1 MVLLHG
7 GITAFEG
14 FGTNIDALAMSRQ
27 VIAVHLQGHGNT
39 ADIDRPY
46 RFEALADDV
55 AALVAYLKLGKIDL
69 VGYSFGGGVALQTA
83 IRHPAVVD
91 HLVVIS
97 SVMAQTGFY
106 PEGLAAFAQMSKNAP
121 MLADSVKKSPLATMY
136 PKTNWETSFK
146 KMGELA
152 STPFDWSAQVKALK
166 EPTLLVFA
174 DADAVRAEHIVEFY
188 KALGGAQR
196 DAGLDGSMRSMAQ
209 LAILP
214 GTTHYNIIA
223 SPSLAVVIG
232 EFLRR

>member
-1 MVLLHG
+1 
-7 GITAFEG
+7 
-14 FGTNIDALAMSRQ
+14 
-27 VIAVHLQGHGNT
+27 
-39 ADIDRPY
+39 
-46 RFEALADDV
+46 
-55 AALVAYLKLGKIDL
+55 L

-83 IRHPAVVD
+83 IRHPEVVD

-106 PEGLAAFAQMSKNAP
+106 PEGLATFAQMSKNAP

-146 KMGELA
+146 KMGELN

-214 GTTHYNIIA
+214 GTTHYNINA

>member
-1 MVLLHG
+1 MQLYYEIHGHGKPMVLLHG

-14 FGTNIDALAMSRQ
+14 FGTNIDALAKSRQ

-46 RFEALADDV
+46 RIEALADDV

-69 VGYSFGGGVALQTA
+69 VGYSFGGSVALQTA
-83 IRHPAVVD
+83 IRHPEVVD

-121 MLADSVKKSPLATMY
+121 MLADNVKKSPLATMY

-152 STPFDWSAQVKALK
+152 STPFDWSA
-166 EPTLLVFA
+166 
-174 DADAVRAEHIVEFY
+174 
-188 KALGGAQR
+188 
-196 DAGLDGSMRSMAQ
+196 S
-209 LAILP
+209 AITQNRP
-214 GTTHYNIIA
+214 M
-223 SPSLAVVIG
+223 VIT
-232 EFLRR
+232 